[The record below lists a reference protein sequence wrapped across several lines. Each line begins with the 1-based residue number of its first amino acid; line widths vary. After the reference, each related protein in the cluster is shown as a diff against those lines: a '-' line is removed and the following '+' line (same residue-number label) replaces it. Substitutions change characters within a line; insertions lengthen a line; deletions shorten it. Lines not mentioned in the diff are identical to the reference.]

1 MTKTIALAGKG
12 GTGKTTIAALLIHS
26 LLPHAQGP
34 LLAIDADPA
43 SNLHMALG
51 MPMPTTVGA
60 IREQT
65 SQVAV
70 AGQLGVTM
78 SRHDYLTHEVFMALE
93 EGKQVDLLAMGRPE
107 GPGCY
112 CAINHLLREIIDKLN
127 RSYDFVVID
136 NEAGMEHLSRRTTRD
151 VDLLLLI
158 TDPTIRGVRTAA
170 GMAELAEELEI
181 NVQQIMLIVNRVQG
195 ELPPPL
201 KEAIDEL
208 DMDVAALIP
217 ADEHVNQLD
226 ALGRPLV
233 QLDGD
238 SPAYQAVK
246 ILTAKILSSL

>member
-12 GTGKTTIAALLIHS
+12 GTGKTTIAALLIRS
-26 LLPHAQGP
+26 LLPHTKGP

-65 SQVAV
+65 SKVAS
-70 AGQLGVTM
+70 AGQLGVSM
-78 SRHDYLTHEVFMALE
+78 SRHDYLTREVFMALE
-93 EGKQVDLLAMGRPE
+93 EGSQVDLIAMGRPE

-158 TDPTIRGVRTAA
+158 TDPTIRGVHTAA
-170 GMAELAEELEI
+170 GMAKLAKELEI
-181 NVQQIMLIVNRVQG
+181 NVQQMLLIVNRVQG

-201 KEAIDEL
+201 QEAIDEL
-208 DMDVAALIP
+208 GMDVAALIP
-217 ADEHVNQLD
+217 ADENVNQLD
-226 ALGRPLV
+226 ALGQPLID
-233 QLDGD
+233 LESD
-238 SPAYQAVK
+238 SPAFEAVEA
-246 ILTAKILSSL
+246 LTARILGSL

>member
-1 MTKTIALAGKG
+1 
-12 GTGKTTIAALLIHS
+12 
-26 LLPHAQGP
+26 
-34 LLAIDADPA
+34 
-43 SNLHMALG
+43 
-51 MPMPTTVGA
+51 
-60 IREQT
+60 
-65 SQVAV
+65 
-70 AGQLGVTM
+70 
-78 SRHDYLTHEVFMALE
+78 MALE
-93 EGKQVDLLAMGRPE
+93 EGKQIDLLAMGRPE

-112 CAINHLLREIIDKLN
+112 CAINHMLREIIDKLN

-170 GMAELAEELEI
+170 GMSELAEELEI

-208 DMDVAALIP
+208 DIDVAALIP
-217 ADEHVNQLD
+217 ADESVNQLD
-226 ALGRPLV
+226 ALGHPLV

-238 SPAYQAVK
+238 SPAYQAVE
-246 ILTAKILSSL
+246 ILTTKILSSL